1 MNYLKNQQLKNH
13 SSCALVS
20 AGVFKKATPLRP
32 MTILLSGEVEFLSL
46 AALKPVQSLFQQ
58 VERIGL
64 EKVTLS
70 QMVSLKAGP

>member
-1 MNYLKNQQLKNH
+1 MVL
-13 SSCALVS
+13 

>member
-1 MNYLKNQQLKNH
+1 M
-13 SSCALVS
+13 VS
-20 AGVFKKATPLRP
+20 ASVFKKATPLRP

-46 AALKPVQSLFQQ
+46 AALKPEQSLFQQ